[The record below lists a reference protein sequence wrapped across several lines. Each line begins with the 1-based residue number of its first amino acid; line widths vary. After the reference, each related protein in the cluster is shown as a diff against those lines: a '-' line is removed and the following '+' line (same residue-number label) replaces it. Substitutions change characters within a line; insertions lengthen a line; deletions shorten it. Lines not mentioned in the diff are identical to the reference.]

1 MIKHRQEHKAQK
13 GMKDEFSR
21 TLTSHTDGT
30 LMRPYIIILY
40 APYSPER
47 SKRHTH
53 TYRKTNKEAR
63 GRQIG
68 KQTDRRTERQYDGQ
82 IERKTGTRILIPVF
96 HPKTLLS
103 HNLKT

>member
-53 TYRKTNKEAR
+53 IQKDQQRGKRKADR
-63 GRQIG
+63 
-68 KQTDRRTERQYDGQ
+68 QTDRQTD
-82 IERKTGTRILIPVF
+82 RKTDREKDRYTDFNSRF
-96 HPKTLLS
+96 SPKDS
-103 HNLKT
+103 SKS